1 MTTKDL
7 FEETTS
13 ALLANKVRT
22 GLTILGIVIGIASVI
37 AMVAIGNG
45 STESIQSSIQSI
57 GSNLIVIS
65 PGAQKTPGSTVSTGR
80 GTANTLTMNDV
91 TALENQ
97 MTSAAAIAPDVT
109 KREQVVA
116 GGLNTNTSI
125 VGTVPAYLQVRD
137 VAIDSGS
144 FFTDQQVTDLAR
156 VVVLGPTAM
165 DDLFGTTENPTPD
178 SSSIIGQTIR
188 INGDIFT
195 VIGVTV
201 AKGGSSITSAD
212 DNIYVPISVAQQFFS
227 GNQYVSEISI
237 EAQTS
242 NLVTEAQNE
251 ATSILLAQHNITDP
265 TKADF
270 STLNQSDILST
281 ASSVTTTLTYLLAA
295 IAGISLL
302 VGGIGIMNMML
313 TTVTERTKEIGLRK
327 AIGAKKKDIRL
338 QFLVESVILTS
349 VGGIIG
355 IGLGILI
362 AWLVSLTGA
371 VKADVTLT
379 PVLLSFG
386 VSAFIGIVFGYYPA
400 SRASELNPIEALR
413 YE

>member
-1 MTTKDL
+1 MTYKDL

-57 GSNLIVIS
+57 GSNLIEIS
-65 PGAQKTPGSTVSTGR
+65 PGAQRTPGSTVSAGR
-80 GTANTLTMNDV
+80 GTANTLTMSDV

-109 KREQVVA
+109 EREQVVA
-116 GGLNTNTSI
+116 GALNTNTSI
-125 VGTVPAYLQVRD
+125 VGTVSAYTSVRD
-137 VAIDSGS
+137 ITIDVGT
-144 FFTDQQVTDLAR
+144 FFTDQQVTNLAR
-156 VVVLGPTAM
+156 VAVLGPTAY
-165 DDLFGTTENPTPD
+165 DDLFGTTDNPTPD
-178 SSSIIGQTIR
+178 TSAAIGQTIR
-188 INGDIFT
+188 IKGNIFT

-201 AKGGSSITSAD
+201 AKGGSGLSSVD
-212 DNIYVPISVAQQFFS
+212 DNIYIPLTVAQQFFS

-242 NLVTEAQNE
+242 DLVTEAQNE
-251 ATSILLAQHNITDP
+251 ATSILLTQHNITDP

-270 STLNQSDILST
+270 SILNQSDILST
-281 ASSVTTTLTYLLAA
+281 ASSITTTLTYLLAA

-327 AIGAKKKDIRL
+327 AIGAKKRDIRM
-338 QFLVESVILTS
+338 QFLVESIILTS

-355 IGLGILI
+355 IGLGIFI
-362 AWLVSLTGA
+362 AWVVSVTGLE
-371 VKADVTLT
+371 KAEITLW
-379 PVLLSFG
+379 PVILSFG
-386 VSAFIGIVFGYYPA
+386 VSACIGIAFGYYPA